1 MNVGLVLGAGGV
13 VGAAWL
19 IGALEAL
26 ESETGFSPADADVVV
41 GTSAGSVVGALV
53 AAGLPPALL
62 AAYSA
67 GEPLELQGFTD
78 VEGTLAEITRES
90 PDRFRLQLAL
100 PPIGPGSWRMALS
113 TLRRPLQHT
122 PAAVLGGW
130 LPRGVISTGPVRHL
144 VERLVGDEWP
154 PALRVVTCDYRSG
167 RRAVFGG
174 AAAAGD
180 VPDALPADAVAASC
194 AIPGFYHPV
203 AIGGRRFVD
212 GGVCSMSNLDLL
224 CDEDVDVAIVLNPT
238 SSRATTHRS
247 RNPATMAVDAL
258 NGAVRGASARRLDGE
273 VRKLRATGV
282 EVVVIEPS
290 AADLPVMG
298 HNPMSRSFRAEITEQ
313 AYRSVSRSLRR
324 RTTVPDLRS
333 TSRRSTAGAAKR
345 DRALTR
351 VA

>member
-1 MNVGLVLGAGGV
+1 
-13 VGAAWL
+13 
-19 IGALEAL
+19 
-26 ESETGFSPADADVVV
+26 
-41 GTSAGSVVGALV
+41 
-53 AAGLPPALL
+53 
-62 AAYSA
+62 
-67 GEPLELQGFTD
+67 
-78 VEGTLAEITRES
+78 
-90 PDRFRLQLAL
+90 
-100 PPIGPGSWRMALS
+100 MALS
-113 TLRRPLQHT
+113 TMRHPRSHAPSALM
-122 PAAVLGGW
+122 AGW
-130 LPRGVISTGPVRHL
+130 LPRGFVSTQPISDL
-144 VERLVGDEWP
+144 VETFVASDWP
-154 PALRVVTCDYRSG
+154 DHPNYW
-167 RRAVFGG
+167 
-174 AAAAGD
+174 
-180 VPDALPADAVAASC
+180 AVAADYRTGRRTVFGREDAPRASVGQAVASSC

-324 RTTVPDLRS
+324 RTTLPDLRS
-333 TSRRSTAGAAKR
+333 TSRRPTAGAAKR

>member
-1 MNVGLVLGAGGV
+1 MRVGLVLGAGGV

-26 ESETGFSPADADVVV
+26 ECETGFSPGDADVVV

-67 GEPLELQGFTD
+67 GEPLELQGFAD
-78 VEGTLAEITRES
+78 MEGTLAEITRES

-113 TLRRPLQHT
+113 TLRRPLHHP

-154 PALRVVTCDYRSG
+154 QALRVVTCDYRTG
-167 RRAVFGG
+167 RRAVFS
-174 AAAAGD
+174 AAATESGGSGAH
-180 VPDALPADAVAASC
+180 PADAIAASC

-203 AIGGRRFVD
+203 AIGGRRYVD

-224 CDEDVDVAIVLNPT
+224 CDEDVDVAIVLNPG
-238 SSRATTHRS
+238 SSRASAPRS
-247 RNPATMAVDAL
+247 LNPAAVAAGML
-258 NGAVRGASARRLDGE
+258 NGAVRGAAARRLDGE
-273 VRKLRATGV
+273 VRKLRASGV
-282 EVVVIEPS
+282 DVVVVEPS

-298 HNPMSRSFRAEITEQ
+298 HNPMSRRFRAEITEQ

-324 RTTVPDLRS
+324 RTTLPDLRAAQ
-333 TSRRSTAGAAKR
+333 RPAAGRAKR
-345 DRALTR
+345 AAALSR

>member
-1 MNVGLVLGAGGV
+1 MRVGLVLGAGGV
-13 VGAAWL
+13 VGASWL

-26 ESETGFSPADADVVV
+26 ESETGFSPGTADVVV

-53 AAGLPPALL
+53 AAGLPPSLL

-67 GEPLELQGFTD
+67 GGPLELEGFTD
-78 VEGTLAEITRES
+78 VQGTLAEIARVS

-113 TLRRPLQHT
+113 TLRRPLHHT

-130 LPRGVISTGPVRHL
+130 LPRGVISTAPIRHL
-144 VERLVGDEWP
+144 VDRLVGEEWP
-154 PALRVVTCDYRSG
+154 QALRVVTCDYRTG
-167 RRAVFGG
+167 RRAVFGAEEHPVG
-174 AAAAGD
+174 R
-180 VPDALPADAVAASC
+180 LSHAVAASC

-224 CDEDVDVAIVLNPT
+224 CREDVDVAIVLNPT
-238 SSRATTHRS
+238 SSRAQSPRS
-247 RNPATMAVDAL
+247 LNPATLAAGVV

-290 AADLPVMG
+290 AADLALMG
-298 HNPMSRSFRAEITEQ
+298 HNPMSRRRRAEITEL

-324 RTTVPDLRS
+324 RTTLPDLRS
-333 TSRRSTAGAAKR
+333 DRPRTAAA
-345 DRALTR
+345 RA
-351 VA
+351 A